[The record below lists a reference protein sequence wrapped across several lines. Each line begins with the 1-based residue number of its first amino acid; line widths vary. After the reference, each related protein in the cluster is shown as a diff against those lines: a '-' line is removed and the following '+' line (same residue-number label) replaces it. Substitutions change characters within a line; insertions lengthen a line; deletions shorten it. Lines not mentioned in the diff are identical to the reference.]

1 MDGDASVTQFTNLTL
16 SKCLE
21 CSKEWIKIDFK
32 SQYVAERF
40 QSCENQLE
48 ENESLDLTQ
57 TQSESQSLKVSS
69 SVKK

>member
-1 MDGDASVTQFTNLTL
+1 MAAILHFSCSNYCKFVDGDASVTQFTNLTL

-32 SQYVAERF
+32 SQCVAERF

-48 ENESLDLTQ
+48 ENESLD
-57 TQSESQSLKVSS
+57 
-69 SVKK
+69 